1 MQLRGIFD
9 VEDADVR
16 VMPDY
21 PPQMTPSA
29 GSLQLLSL
37 RLLVGKQLLG
47 RGGIQIARNV
57 DVHSDVE
64 QREVTP
70 PAQQAPS

>member
-1 MQLRGIFD
+1 
-9 VEDADVR
+9 
-16 VMPDY
+16 
-21 PPQMTPSA
+21 MTPSA